1 MGFPN
6 VDLYLIDRYAERFAA
21 VKADLDRV
29 VDDLFDDRTDEERQA
44 AREYLTALPVATDLR
59 DRPEGALLLI
69 PGFPLAQLAAPQ
81 ITVAVL
87 SEAGNDWPLGEGVG
101 NSEAVYGDEAHPDTV
116 TAWDV
121 PHGYWA
127 NCSYRTHILAD
138 TWWEAV
144 WLSRLCQRAIV
155 ESVSA
160 FSARGMAELTLTV
173 NDMALDPQQYP
184 TVTFARALTLSAKV
198 PQQWKVRKPTGTYQT
213 GINKAL
219 EGLE

>member
-6 VDLYLIDRYAERFAA
+6 LDLYLVDRYAERFQAA
-21 VKADLDRV
+21 QADLDRV
-29 VDDLFDDRTDEERQA
+29 VDDLFEDRTEEEREE
-44 AREYLTALPVATDLR
+44 AREYLSALPVTKDLR
-59 DRPEGALLLI
+59 DRAEGSLLLI
-69 PGFPLAQLAAPQ
+69 PGFPLAQLALPQ

-101 NSEAVYGDEAHPDTV
+101 ESEPVYGNEEDPEEV

-127 NCSYRTHILAD
+127 HCSYRTHILAE

-155 ESVSA
+155 ESVTT
-160 FSARGMAELTLTV
+160 FSARGLSEITLTV
-173 NDMALDPQQYP
+173 NDLTLDPQHYP
-184 TVTFARALTLSAKV
+184 NMAFGRALTLSAKV
-198 PQQWKVRKPTGTYQT
+198 PQQWKIRKPTGTYLT
-213 GINKAL
+213 GINK
-219 EGLE
+219 GLVGLI